1 MEERLLFNRVHRYG
15 YRVAVY
21 QRIKFPVPIFLDT
34 ANPLFAVAD
43 KATMVAQST
52 PDTAVAFGFPKHG
65 FFRKDPP
72 NRLHIRTKGAHPE
85 TRNIPNNISEGP

>member
-1 MEERLLFNRVHRYG
+1 MEEWLLFNRVHRYG

-21 QRIKFPVPIFLDT
+21 QRIKFPVPIFPDT

-43 KATMVAQST
+43 KAAMVAQSA
-52 PDTAVAFGFPKHG
+52 PDAAVAFGFPKHG

-72 NRLHIRTKGAHPE
+72 NCLHIRTKGAHPE